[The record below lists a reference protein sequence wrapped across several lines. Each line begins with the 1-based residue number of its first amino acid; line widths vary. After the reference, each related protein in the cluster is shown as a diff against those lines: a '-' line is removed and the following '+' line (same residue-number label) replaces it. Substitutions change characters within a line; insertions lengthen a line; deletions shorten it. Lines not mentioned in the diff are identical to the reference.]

1 MTLSWPLLVYSDNDK
16 MTFES
21 FLIGNFSF
29 GNIYIYNFYFMR
41 RIYFLFS
48 FWISERG
55 NSLELDDRSPGHFI
69 SRTSPP
75 AIHLSPSRQSST
87 STDGGQ
93 LPGIGGGASGGTG
106 SLTTSSGLGSA
117 STGTLVAKKKRE
129 LFSSARSSRSG
140 GSNKSSDF
148 DSSCSKVSWCLRPT
162 VLLKSENSA
171 ILRSPELF
179 KSQRFMLNI
188 FLKNKF

>member
-1 MTLSWPLLVYSDNDK
+1 MTKWHLNLFWLEISLL
-16 MTFES
+16 E
-21 FLIGNFSF
+21 
-29 GNIYIYNFYFMR
+29 IYIYNFYFMR

-171 ILRSPELF
+171 ILRSPEL
-179 KSQRFMLNI
+179 KVVIQ
-188 FLKNKF
+188 FLRYYRAHKLIVFQF

>member
-1 MTLSWPLLVYSDNDK
+1 M
-16 MTFES
+16 
-21 FLIGNFSF
+21 
-29 GNIYIYNFYFMR
+29 
-41 RIYFLFS
+41 
-48 FWISERG
+48 
-55 NSLELDDRSPGHFI
+55 ELDDRSPGHFI

-93 LPGIGGGASGGTG
+93 LPGVGGVSGGTG
-106 SLTTSSGLGSA
+106 SLTASSGLGSA

-148 DSSCSKVSWCLRPT
+148 DSSCSKVS
-162 VLLKSENSA
+162 
-171 ILRSPELF
+171 
-179 KSQRFMLNI
+179 
-188 FLKNKF
+188 